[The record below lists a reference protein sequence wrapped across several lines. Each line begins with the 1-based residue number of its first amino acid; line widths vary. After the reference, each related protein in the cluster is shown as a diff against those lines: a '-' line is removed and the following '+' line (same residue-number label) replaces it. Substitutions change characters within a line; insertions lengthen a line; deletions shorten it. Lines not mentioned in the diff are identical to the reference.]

1 MMKSFQV
8 EETNLSGLKIIKRSK
23 ISDKRG
29 SLSRLFCFN
38 ELSNYGWDIPISQIN
53 HTHTQK
59 KATIRGMHFQKKPYR
74 EIKLVTCL
82 KGAVMDI
89 AVDIRSESKTFLK
102 YFSIELNQ
110 ENEKSLLI
118 PEGFA
123 HGFQTLT
130 DDVELL
136 YFHSKPYSP
145 EYEDGLN
152 PLDDKLNI
160 NWPLPQDLISNK
172 DRNREFLKS
181 DYKGI

>member
-74 EIKLVTCL
+74 EIKLVTC
-82 KGAVMDI
+82 
-89 AVDIRSESKTFLK
+89 
-102 YFSIELNQ
+102 
-110 ENEKSLLI
+110 
-118 PEGFA
+118 
-123 HGFQTLT
+123 
-130 DDVELL
+130 
-136 YFHSKPYSP
+136 
-145 EYEDGLN
+145 
-152 PLDDKLNI
+152 
-160 NWPLPQDLISNK
+160 
-172 DRNREFLKS
+172 
-181 DYKGI
+181 